1 MPEALPFA
9 TLTVLG
15 GALKGTHLVIDDAVD
30 DVLIGSDPDCRLCL
44 DVPGVSPI
52 HARLWLD
59 ADGAVLHD
67 TRSPAG
73 VWVNDDRVS
82 DKHALKDG
90 DILWLGEPGGPDSVM
105 IQFRSFVEGA
115 SAGPEPPAAEAFVA
129 AVAPSPVAV
138 PPAEWVI
145 EEEAS
150 VASVAGYVPES
161 ESLLE
166 DVLEAPAPVATS
178 SVPPSAMPYEP
189 ETNTFEPAPDAF
201 DPGP

>member
-1 MPEALPFA
+1 MPGSGRRTAGFLGRTMPEPLPYA

-15 GALKGTHLVIDDAVD
+15 GALKGTQLVIDDAVD
-30 DVLIGSDPDCRLCL
+30 DVLIGSDPDCRLFL

-59 ADGAVLHD
+59 AEGAVLHD

-82 DKHALKDG
+82 DKYALKDG
-90 DILWLGEPGGPDSVM
+90 DIVWLGEPGGPDSGMVL
-105 IQFRSFVEGA
+105 FRG
-115 SAGPEPPAAEAFVA
+115 GPENTAAA
-129 AVAPSPVAV
+129 APSQAAGAVAV

-150 VASVAGYVPES
+150 VANVIAGYTPEG
-161 ESLLE
+161 EALLE
-166 DVLEAPAPVATS
+166 DVLDTG
-178 SVPPSAMPYEP
+178 VP
-189 ETNTFEPAPDAF
+189 EPAHV
-201 DPGP
+201 